1 MSNLYRLVGVGN
13 AELVNGLSKL
23 VQQSNALT
31 AQVLAHLVELD
42 ERRLHLEL
50 GFASLFAYCVEGLG
64 MSEGTAGR
72 RVTAARVCR
81 RFPSAFERVARSE
94 LHLCALCALAP
105 HLNELNSAELFE
117 ACKGKTRRQIEELL
131 AMRFPR
137 PDVREQIRRLPRRDQ
152 MLTRGGITE
161 GAHGPAEQTAPPS
174 RPFDVGFDP
183 RDRGISLEVDA
194 QRGAESAATGRPET
208 PVIVANSTQL
218 NGAHPGHRGRVE
230 PMPQSFVIGGSTPV
244 VPDARPRPRAR
255 ELEPLS
261 PDRFGVHFT
270 ADAELRDL
278 IERARALTSHRIPNG
293 ELASLM
299 KLMVASFVE
308 REEKR
313 RFGIG
318 ARPRR
323 PDSKARPSRTSEPA
337 APPGGVPVPSCTSED
352 KACSAQATPPGPDR
366 QANPSYQSKRAAPPG
381 AAVTSKQIAPPG
393 AAKLAPPPGGA
404 AVTSTAS
411 EARIRAARP
420 TPPDPSAR
428 SRYVPVQ
435 VRRETHARDGGRCA
449 FVSPDG
455 RRCNARAFIQFDH
468 LEPFAW
474 RGASDTSNLRLLC
487 KAHNLLHARRCFG
500 KLHIAAK
507 IAAGRHGHS
516 GPRPR

>member
-13 AELVNGLSKL
+13 AELVAGLSKL

-50 GFASLFAYCVEGLG
+50 GFPSLFAYCVEGLG

-81 RFPSAFERVARSE
+81 RFPSAFERVGRSE

-131 AMRFPR
+131 AARFPR
-137 PDVREQIRRLPRRDQ
+137 PDVREQIRRLPTRAQ
-152 MLTRGGITE
+152 VLTRGGITE
-161 GAHGPAEQTAPPS
+161 GANGPAEQTASHS
-174 RPFDVGFDP
+174 RSFDVGFDP
-183 RDRGISLEVDA
+183 TDTGISLEVDA
-194 QRGAESAATGRPET
+194 QRGPESTATCRPEP
-208 PVIVANSTQL
+208 PVIAANYTQI
-218 NGAHPGHRGRVE
+218 NGARPGDRGRVE
-230 PMPQSFVIGGSTPV
+230 RMPQSLLIGNSTPV
-244 VPDARPRPRAR
+244 IPDARPRPRPRAR

-261 PDRFGVHFT
+261 TDRFGVHFT

-293 ELASLM
+293 ELAPLM
-299 KLMVASFVE
+299 KLMVASFVK

-313 RFGIG
+313 RFGVG

-323 PDSKARPSRTSEPA
+323 PDSEAKPSRTSEPA
-337 APPGGVPVPSCTSED
+337 APPGGAPVPPFANEENSRSTQPT
-352 KACSAQATPPGPDR
+352 APGSHDQPKLSD
-366 QANPSYQSKRAAPPG
+366 APKPAA
-381 AAVTSKQIAPPG
+381 
-393 AAKLAPPPGGA
+393 PPGGA
-404 AVTSTAS
+404 AVTSKPAGPPGGAPVRSSAS
-411 EARIRAARP
+411 GAP
-420 TPPDPSAR
+420 TPHRPRAR
-428 SRYVPVQ
+428 SRYVPLQ

-474 RGASDTSNLRLLC
+474 RGASDASNLRLLC
-487 KAHNLLHARRCFG
+487 KAHNLLHARKCFG

-507 IAAGRHGHS
+507 IAARSRGGS
-516 GPRPR
+516 G

>member
-1 MSNLYRLVGVGN
+1 
-13 AELVNGLSKL
+13 
-23 VQQSNALT
+23 
-31 AQVLAHLVELD
+31 
-42 ERRLHLEL
+42 
-50 GFASLFAYCVEGLG
+50 
-64 MSEGTAGR
+64 
-72 RVTAARVCR
+72 VCR
-81 RFPSAFERVARSE
+81 RFSEAFERVARGE

-131 AMRFPR
+131 AARFPR
-137 PDVREQIRRLPRRDQ
+137 PDVREQIRRLPTRAQ
-152 MLTRGGITE
+152 VLTRAGITE
-161 GAHGPAEQTAPPS
+161 GANGPAEQTASPS
-174 RPFDVGFDP
+174 RSFDVGSDP
-183 RDRGISLEVDA
+183 TDSGISLEVDA
-194 QRGAESAATGRPET
+194 QRGPENTATCRPES
-208 PVIVANSTQL
+208 PVIAANYTQVS
-218 NGAHPGHRGRVE
+218 GARDRGRVE
-230 PMPQSFVIGGSTPV
+230 RMAQSLLIGNSTPV
-244 VPDARPRPRAR
+244 IADARPRPRPRAR

-261 PDRFGVHFT
+261 TDRFGVHFT

-293 ELASLM
+293 ELAALM
-299 KLMVASFVE
+299 KLMVASFVQ

-313 RFGIG
+313 RFGVG

-323 PDSKARPSRTSEPA
+323 PDSEAKPPRTSEPA
-337 APPGGVPVPSCTSED
+337 APPGGAPVPPCANEENGR
-352 KACSAQATPPGPDR
+352 SAQPTAPGSHDQPKLSD
-366 QANPSYQSKRAAPPG
+366 APKPAA
-381 AAVTSKQIAPPG
+381 
-393 AAKLAPPPGGA
+393 PPGGA
-404 AVTSTAS
+404 AVTSKPAGPPGGAPVRSSAS
-411 EARIRAARP
+411 GAP
-420 TPPDPSAR
+420 TPHRPRAR

-435 VRRETHARDGGRCA
+435 VRRETLARDGGRCA